1 MMNGIGRFYGPQ
13 KRDYARA
20 LREVK
25 AGRKETHWIWYIFPQ
40 IRGLGKSGPS
50 YDYGIASLDE
60 AKEYL
65 ADPVL
70 SARLLEITEAV
81 LAQDRSPRE
90 IFGGLDAMK
99 VRSCMTLFSAAAE
112 RPEQKAVFDAVLEK
126 CYGGKRCEL
135 TLNIPNGR

>member
-1 MMNGIGRFYGPQ
+1 MMKGVARFYGPQ
-13 KRDYARA
+13 ERDYAQA

-25 AGRKETHWIWYIFPQ
+25 AGKKQTHWIWYIFPQ
-40 IRGLGKSGPS
+40 MRGLGRSEPARN
-50 YDYGIASLDE
+50 YGIASLDE

-70 SARLLEITEAV
+70 SARLLEISEAV
-81 LAQDRSPRE
+81 LAQDRSPWE
-90 IFGGLDAMK
+90 IFGGLDAKK

-126 CYGGKRCEL
+126 RYGGKRCVD
-135 TLNIPNGR
+135 TLAMLNG